1 MLATAHIVDVNESNI
16 QQIIEQSMTKP
27 VMMYFYSE
35 RSPHC
40 AELGATLDKLAAEY
54 ADQFILAKLDCDAE
68 QMIASQFGLRA
79 IPTVYILQEGR
90 PVDGFEGPQP
100 DDVIR
105 NILGKTLPKPE
116 ELKAAQAAELLA
128 EGKADEALPLLKEA
142 HQLAPKNSEI
152 TLALAGALISLNK
165 NEEAQEL
172 LTTIPLQDQDS
183 YYHSLLAQI
192 ELQKQAADTPEIQQ
206 LQDDFNQQPENTAL
220 ATQLALKLHEVARN
234 EEALELLYRFLKK
247 DLNAGEGQVKKTL
260 MDILSALG
268 ANDSLASKYRRMMY
282 SLLY

>member
-16 QQIIEQSMTKP
+16 QQVIEQSMTKP

-35 RSPHC
+35 HSPHC
-40 AELGATLDKLAAEY
+40 AELGATLNKLAAEF

-90 PVDGFEGPQP
+90 PVDGFQGPQP
-100 DDVIR
+100 EEAVR
-105 NILGKTLPKPE
+105 QVLANVLPKPE
-116 ELKAAQAAELLA
+116 ELKAAQAAQLLS

-165 NEEAQEL
+165 NEEAQTL
-172 LTTIPLQDQDS
+172 LITIPLQDQDS
-183 YYHSLLAQI
+183 YYHSLLSQI

-206 LQDDFNQQPENTAL
+206 LQNDFSQQPANTDIAI
-220 ATQLALKLHEVARN
+220 QLALKLHEVARN
-234 EEALELLYRFLKK
+234 EEALELLFSFIKK
-247 DLNAGEGQVKKTL
+247 DLNAGDGQVKKTL

-268 ANDSLASKYRRMMY
+268 TNDNLASKYRRMVY

>member
-40 AELGATLDKLAAEY
+40 AELGATLNKLAAEF
-54 ADQFILAKLDCDAE
+54 ADQFILAKLNCDTE

-90 PVDGFEGPQP
+90 PVDGFSGPQSEEN
-100 DDVIR
+100 IR
-105 NILGKTLPKPE
+105 QVLSNVLPKPE
-116 ELKAAQAAELLA
+116 ELKLAQAKQLAA
-128 EGKADEALPLLKEA
+128 EGKMDDALPLLKEA
-142 HQLAPKNSEI
+142 YQLAPKNSDI
-152 TLALAGALISLNK
+152 TLALADVLISLNK
-165 NEEAQEL
+165 NDEAQAL
-172 LTTIPLQDQDS
+172 LLTIPLQDQDS
-183 YYHSLLAQI
+183 YYQSLLSKI

-206 LQDDFNQQPENTAL
+206 LQNDFNQQPENTEL
-220 ATQLALKLHEVARN
+220 AVQLALKLHEVARN
-234 EEALELLYRFLKK
+234 EEALELLFNFIKK
-247 DLNAGEGQVKKTL
+247 DLNAGDGLVKKTL
-260 MDILSALG
+260 MDILTALG
-268 ANDSLASKYRRMMY
+268 TNDNLASQYRRKMY